1 MGGADRLRGARPV
14 APPPHPRQGVH
25 PPYTAFARIYNRWC
39 AELDPGRWGR
49 YNVALARRHGFVGGR
64 VLDLGCGTGLSTRP
78 WARIAEAVTGV
89 DRSTSMLRLARH
101 LGGRPSNVRY
111 LKADITAPGLL
122 RGQTFGVVLANFD
135 VVNYQTRERSL
146 LRLFRNARRLLTPAG
161 CFLFDAVTEHAYRR
175 LLNGVPVFQRLP
187 GGAVL
192 LEGRYRKRPGLWHGE
207 ITLLLA
213 ERDGHYRAAVER
225 HDQRYYSPAR
235 LRTLLRAAGFALCHF
250 YATPTF
256 RPPGPRAERV
266 TVVARP

>member
-1 MGGADRLRGARPV
+1 MGGAGRLRAARPA

-25 PPYTAFARIYNRWC
+25 PPYTAFARIYDRWC

-49 YNVALARRHGFVGGR
+49 YNVALACRHGFAGGR

-89 DRSTSMLRLARH
+89 DRSTAMLRLAR
-101 LGGRPSNVRY
+101 LRRGRARNIRY
-111 LKADITAPGLL
+111 LRADITAPGLL
-122 RGQTFGVVLANFD
+122 RGEAFGVILANFD

-146 LRLFRNARRLLTPAG
+146 LHLFRNARRLLTPTG
-161 CFLFDAVTEHAYRR
+161 CFLFDAVTEHAYRWV
-175 LLNGVPVFQRLP
+175 LNGVPVVQRLP

-192 LEGRYRKRPGLWHGE
+192 LEGRYRKRPGLWRGE

-213 ERDGHYRAAVER
+213 KRYGHYRAAVER

-235 LRTLLRAAGFALCHF
+235 LRTLLRAAGFTRSHL
-250 YATPTF
+250 YATLTF
-256 RPPGPRAERV
+256 RPPGPRTERV

>member
-1 MGGADRLRGARPV
+1 MRAARPV
-14 APPPHPRQGVH
+14 ASPPHPRQGVH
-25 PPYTAFARIYNRWC
+25 SPYTAFARIYDRWC

-49 YNVALARRHGFVGGR
+49 YNVALARRHGFAGGR

-89 DRSTSMLRLARH
+89 DRSTAMLRLARP
-101 LGGRPSNVRY
+101 RRSRARNIRY

-122 RGQTFGVVLANFD
+122 RGETFGVVLANFD

-146 LRLFRNARRLLTPAG
+146 LHLFRNARRLLTPAG
-161 CFLFDAVTEHAYRR
+161 CFLFDAVTEHAYRW
-175 LLNGVPVFQRLP
+175 LLNGVPVVQRLP
-187 GGAVL
+187 GGAVF

-207 ITLLLA
+207 ITVLLA
-213 ERDGHYRAAVER
+213 QRDGHYRGAVER

-235 LRTLLRAAGFALCHF
+235 LRTLLRAAGFARCQL
-250 YATPTF
+250 YATFTF

>member
-1 MGGADRLRGARPV
+1 MIR
-14 APPPHPRQGVH
+14 
-25 PPYTAFARIYNRWC
+25 PPYTAFARIYDRWC
-39 AELDPGRWGR
+39 ADLDPVRWGR
-49 YNVALARRHGFVGGR
+49 YNVALARRHGFAGGR

-89 DRSTSMLRLARH
+89 DRSTAMLRLARPRR
-101 LGGRPSNVRY
+101 GRARNVRY
-111 LKADITAPGLL
+111 LRADITAPGLL
-122 RGQTFGVVLANFD
+122 RGETFGVVLANFD

-192 LEGRYRKRPGLWHGE
+192 LEGRYRKRPGHWQGE

-213 ERDGHYRAAVER
+213 GRDGHYRALVER
-225 HDQRYYSPAR
+225 HHQRYYSSAR
-235 LRTLLRAAGFALCHF
+235 LRTLLRAAGFARCHL
-250 YATPTF
+250 YGTLTF
-256 RPPGPRAERV
+256 RPPGLRTERV
-266 TVVARP
+266 TVVAHP